1 MLGKKGKIAIGVGI
15 VVVVVLAV
23 GLGLGI
29 TFGNRPQ
36 VKDIK

>member
-1 MLGKKGKIAIGVGI
+1 MLGKKGKIGIGVGI
-15 VVVVVLAV
+15 VVLVLLAV

>member
-1 MLGKKGKIAIGVGI
+1 MLVKKGKIGIVVGI

>member
-1 MLGKKGKIAIGVGI
+1 MLVKKGKIGIVVGI
-15 VVVVVLAV
+15 VVLVVLAV